1 MQSNDIDIHIRPM
14 LESDWPEVSDIYLSG
29 ISTGIATFETAVPTW
44 EVWDAGHLRFGRIV
58 AGSEGKVIGWAAL
71 SPVSGRCVYGG
82 VAEVSVY
89 ISPLFRGL
97 GMGRRLMTELILQS
111 EENGIWT
118 LQAGIFTENA
128 ASVKLHESMGFR
140 IVGYR
145 EKIGKLGQ
153 EWKDNYLLERRSA
166 VVGL

>member
-1 MQSNDIDIHIRPM
+1 MQSNNIDIHIRPM
-14 LESDWPEVSDIYLSG
+14 LESDWSEVSDIYLSG

-44 EVWDAGHLRFGRIV
+44 AVWDACHLRFARIV
-58 AGSEGKVIGWAAL
+58 AESEGKAIGWAAL
-71 SPVSGRCVYGG
+71 SPVSERCVYGG

-89 ISPLFRGL
+89 ISPLFRGRGL
-97 GMGRRLMTELILQS
+97 GRKLMKELITQS

-118 LQAGIFTENA
+118 LQAGIFTENL

-153 EWKDNYLLERRSA
+153 EWKDNFLLERRST

>member
-14 LESDWPEVSDIYLSG
+14 LESDWPEVSEIYLSG

-44 EVWDAGHLRFGRIV
+44 AVWDAGHLRFARLV
-58 AGSEGKVIGWAAL
+58 AESNGQVAGWAAL

-82 VAEVSVY
+82 VAEVSIY
-89 ISPLFRGL
+89 ISPLFRSRGL
-97 GMGRRLMTELILQS
+97 GRNLMTELTTQS

-118 LQAGIFTENA
+118 LQAGIFTENV

-153 EWKDNYLLERRSA
+153 EWKDNYLLERRS
-166 VVGL
+166 VVTGL